1 MISYSHRQP
10 GFFLWLTMIVAAV
23 FIFSVTKL
31 MSGEAPPD
39 SRVIL
44 RWIPL
49 ATAAVLLVIGWLFGS
64 LTVTIDEEKI
74 VAAFG
79 PGWPRKTVRLASCPM
94 ALEGGGAEWVQLA
107 SKIENP
113 YFGASRGYV
122 DDVIMPSDTRKVIN
136 KALDILQDK
145 NKDNKAFLARPWRK
159 YSNINL

>member
-79 PGWPRKTVRLASCPM
+79 PGWPRKTVRLASVHGVRPVRNSWWYGWGIRYTPHGWLYNVSGLD
-94 ALEGGGAEWVQLA
+94 AVELELTGGRSLRIGTDEPAKLA
-107 SKIENP
+107 AAIAAAA
-113 YFGASRGYV
+113 GTAG
-122 DDVIMPSDTRKVIN
+122 
-136 KALDILQDK
+136 
-145 NKDNKAFLARPWRK
+145 
-159 YSNINL
+159 